1 MTTPGFG
8 PMRLCVL
15 ASGSSGNCSALVIGE
30 GDDAEVVLIDLG
42 LSPRRTRKELGA
54 IGIDFARVR
63 RVLFTHFDSDHFHT
77 GWIGTLPRHMTQLV
91 HRRHLGRGE
100 RENVLANVSEPY
112 DGPIQLDRVTIHPH
126 VVPHD
131 ELGSVSFRFEATGG
145 GALGFATDLGRVT
158 GEFINHLAAVDVLAI
173 ESNYCP
179 RMEQESN
186 RPDIL
191 KKRVMGGKGH
201 LSNQQS
207 AEAVRRI
214 APREHV
220 VLLHLSR
227 QCNTPELAAAGHAGR
242 PYQLTISSHDQPTP
256 WIPIA
261 PSCQPRV
268 VSRVAATLF
277 D

>member
-1 MTTPGFG
+1 
-8 PMRLCVL
+8 MRLCVL
-15 ASGSSGNCSALVIGE
+15 ASGSSGNCSALVVGE

-42 LSPRRTRKELGA
+42 LSPRRTRKELGS

-63 RVLFTHFDSDHFHT
+63 HVLLTHFDSDHFHR
-77 GWIGTLPRHMTQLV
+77 GWIGTLPRHTTQLV

-112 DGPIQLDRVTIHPH
+112 DGAISLGPVTIHPH
-126 VVPHD
+126 IVPHD
-131 ELGSVSFRFEATGG
+131 ELGSVSFRFEAPGG
-145 GALGFATDLGRVT
+145 GTLGFATDLGRVT
-158 GEFINHLAAVDVLAI
+158 SEFINHLAAVDVLAI

-179 RMEQESN
+179 RLEMASN
-186 RPDIL
+186 RPAIL
-191 KKRVMGGKGH
+191 KERVMGGKGH
-201 LSNQQS
+201 LSNQES

-242 PYQLTISSHDQPTP
+242 GYQLTISDHARPTA
-256 WIPIA
+256 WIPIS
-261 PSCQPRV
+261 PSAGPRT
-268 VSRVAATLF
+268 VSRVPATLF
-277 D
+277 G

>member
-1 MTTPGFG
+1 
-8 PMRLCVL
+8 MRLCVL

-30 GDDAEVVLIDLG
+30 GDNAEVVLIDLG
-42 LSPRRTRKELGA
+42 LSPRRTRKELAA

-91 HRRHLGRGE
+91 HRRHLGRGG

-112 DGPIQLDRVTIHPH
+112 EGTISLGSVTVHPQL
-126 VVPHD
+126 VPHD
-131 ELGSVSFRFEATGG
+131 ELGSVSFRFESSCGG
-145 GALGFATDLGRVT
+145 TLGYATDLGRVSAD
-158 GEFINHLAAVDVLAI
+158 FINHLAAVDVLAI

-179 RMEQESN
+179 RMELESD
-186 RPDIL
+186 RPAIL

-201 LSNQQS
+201 LSNQES
-207 AEAVRRI
+207 AEAARRI
-214 APREHV
+214 APRQHV

-227 QCNTPELAAAGHAGR
+227 QCNTPQLAAAGHAGR
-242 PYQLTISSHDQPTP
+242 AYQLTISRHDQPTP

-261 PSCQPRV
+261 PPCHPRV
-268 VSRVAATLF
+268 VSRVPATLF
-277 D
+277 E